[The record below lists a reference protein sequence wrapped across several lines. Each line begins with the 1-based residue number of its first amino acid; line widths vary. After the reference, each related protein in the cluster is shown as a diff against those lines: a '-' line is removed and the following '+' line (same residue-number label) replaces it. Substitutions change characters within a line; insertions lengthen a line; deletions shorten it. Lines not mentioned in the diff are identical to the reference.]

1 MGSLGTIGFVGTG
14 RMGSGLIKRILKAGG
29 NVIAYDRKEPEK
41 DTFSG
46 SFAFKNSL
54 ESLVYALGTG
64 RKIIWLMVPAGAPV
78 DSCIEE
84 LIPSLNT
91 GDILIDGGNSNF
103 HDSVRRYKVCNDVGV
118 SFVDVGTSGGVWGEE
133 KGFCMMVGGDK
144 PSYDILSPF
153 LKELCTTDGF
163 SYMGKAGSG
172 HYVKMIH
179 NAIEY
184 GLMQAY
190 GEGIDLL
197 ENAPYELSIKDV
209 VKVWNRGGVIRSWLL
224 ELGESM
230 LEQDESLSSLEPY
243 IDDSGTGRWAV
254 EESLRAKVPT
264 PVLTTA
270 LYSRFSSRRTDSMSF
285 KFIAGLR
292 KAFGGHAV
300 KTSKRS

>member
-14 RMGSGLIKRILKAGG
+14 RMGSGLINRILKAGG
-29 NVIAYDRKEPEK
+29 DVYAYDRQAPPADRFGTGFTFK
-41 DTFSG
+41 D
-46 SFAFKNSL
+46 SL
-54 ESLVYALGTG
+54 ETLVGALDTG
-64 RKIIWLMVPAGAPV
+64 RRIIWLMVPAGAPV
-78 DSCIEE
+78 DSSIAEI
-84 LIPSLNT
+84 LPLLNP

-103 HDSVRRYKVCNDVGV
+103 NDTVRRYKTCSEKKV
-118 SFVDVGTSGGVWGEE
+118 SFVDVGTSGGVWGEK

-144 PSYDILSPF
+144 PSYDQLAPF
-153 LKELCTTDGF
+153 LKVLCTDEGF
-163 SYMGKAGSG
+163 SYMGEAGSG

-270 LYSRFSSRRTDSMSF
+270 LYSRFASRRTDSMSY

-300 KTSKRS
+300 KTK

>member
-1 MGSLGTIGFVGTG
+1 MSSLGTIGFVGTG
-14 RMGSGLIKRILKAGG
+14 RMGSGLIRRILNAGG
-29 NVIAYDRKEPEK
+29 NVAAYDRSEPAKEA
-41 DTFSG
+41 FVG
-46 SFAFKNSL
+46 SFTFKDSL
-54 ESLVYALGTG
+54 RSLVSALGVSN
-64 RKIIWLMVPAGAPV
+64 RIIWLMVPAGAPV

-84 LIPSLNT
+84 ILPLLT
-91 GDILIDGGNSNF
+91 KGDILIDGGNSNF
-103 HDSVRRYKVCNDVGV
+103 HDSVRRYSVCTEVGV
-118 SFVDVGTSGGVWGEE
+118 SFLDVGTSGGVWGEK

-144 PSYDILSPF
+144 ASYERLSPF
-153 LKELCTTDGF
+153 LKVLCTEDGF
-163 SYMGKAGSG
+163 SYMGEAGSG

-197 ENAPYELSIKDV
+197 ENAPYELSIRDV

-230 LEQDESLSSLEPY
+230 LEQDEALSSLEPY

-254 EESLRAKVPT
+254 EESLRANVPT

-300 KTSKRS
+300 KTK

>member
-1 MGSLGTIGFVGTG
+1 MSEVGTIGFVGAG
-14 RMGSGLIKRILKAGG
+14 RMGSGLINRILKAGG
-29 NVIAYDRKEPEK
+29 KVYAYDRDPSAK
-41 DTFSG
+41 DKFTGDFTFRD
-46 SFAFKNSL
+46 SL
-54 ESLVYALGTG
+54 DSLVTSLDAGNRIL
-64 RKIIWLMVPAGAPV
+64 WLMVPAGEPV
-78 DSCIEE
+78 DQCIRE
-84 LIPSLNT
+84 LLPQLSK

-103 HDSVRRYKVCNDVGV
+103 HDSVRRYKTCRDAGV
-118 SFVDVGTSGGVWGEE
+118 SYVDIGTSGGVWGE
-133 KGFCMMVGGDK
+133 KNGFCMMVGGDK
-144 PSYDILSPF
+144 ESYDKLIPF
-153 LKELCTTDGF
+153 LYQLCTHEGY
-163 SYMGKAGSG
+163 SYMGEAGSG

-190 GEGIDLL
+190 GEGIDML
-197 ENAPYELSIKDV
+197 ESAPFKLSIKDV

-230 LEQDESLSSLEPY
+230 LNQDEKLSSLEPY
-243 IDDSGTGRWAV
+243 IDDSGTGKWAV

-270 LYSRFSSRRTDSMSF
+270 LYTRFASRRSDSMAN

-300 KTSKRS
+300 KSK

>member
-1 MGSLGTIGFVGTG
+1 MDSLGNIGFVGTG
-14 RMGSGLIKRILKAGG
+14 RMGSGLINRILNAGG
-29 NVIAYDRKEPEK
+29 SVKAYDRKTPEK
-41 DTFSG
+41 GTFTG
-46 SFAFKNSL
+46 DFSFNDSL
-54 ESLVYALGTG
+54 SSMVSSLGANQ
-64 RKIIWLMVPAGAPV
+64 KIVWLMVPAGEAV
-78 DSCIEE
+78 DSCIKE
-84 LIPSLNT
+84 LLPMLSK
-91 GDILIDGGNSNF
+91 GDILVDGGNSNYL
-103 HDSVRRYKVCNDVGV
+103 DTVRRNQVCVEAKV
-118 SFVDVGTSGGVWGEE
+118 SYVDVGTSGGVWGEK
-133 KGFCMMVGGDK
+133 KGFCMMVGGEKSSFDSLTPYFK
-144 PSYDILSPF
+144 A
-153 LKELCTTDGF
+153 LCTEDGF
-163 SYMGKAGSG
+163 SYMGASGSG

-197 ENAPYELSIKDV
+197 ENSPYTLSIKDV

-230 LEQDESLSSLEPY
+230 LEVDESLSTLEPY

-270 LYSRFSSRRTDSMSF
+270 LYSRFASRRTDSISY

-300 KTSKRS
+300 KTK